1 MIFTY
6 RILTFFLFPFL
17 IIITYLRRFFNK
29 EDKIR
34 FKEKIS
40 VNESFYPKNKKII
53 WIHAASIGETNSVI
67 PLIIELIKN
76 DDKNFVLLTSTTLS
90 SSQLILKK
98 KIAQTNFQHRFFP
111 LDVFFLVKKFLNHW
125 KPELAIFVDSEV
137 WPNYLI
143 EISKRKIPLILLN
156 GRITMKTFNR
166 WKMFPKFSRKIFNL
180 YNLCLTS
187 SKESENNLKSLGAT
201 NVKFLGN
208 IKFCS
213 KISVKKDYSNLN
225 LIFKDYFIWCAAS
238 THPGEEKIILKTHSL
253 LKQKGYKILTI
264 IIPRHV
270 NRTKKISNLSNSF
283 KLESKIINKFDEIS
297 EKCEILIINS
307 FGEMINY
314 FHICKSI
321 FMGKSLSKKLIKV
334 GGQNPIEPAKC
345 GCKIYHGPF
354 ISNFKEIYNFL
365 SKKNIAYQI
374 DNEVDLSQNLI
385 RDLNDKG
392 IFNEKNLLELNDYG
406 EQILKLTVKEVLKQK
421 NEI

>member
-1 MIFTY
+1 M
-6 RILTFFLFPFL
+6 
-17 IIITYLRRFFNK
+17 
-29 EDKIR
+29 
-34 FKEKIS
+34 
-40 VNESFYPKNKKII
+40 
-53 WIHAASIGETNSVI
+53 
-67 PLIIELIKN
+67 
-76 DDKNFVLLTSTTLS
+76 
-90 SSQLILKK
+90 
-98 KIAQTNFQHRFFP
+98 
-111 LDVFFLVKKFLNHW
+111 
-125 KPELAIFVDSEV
+125 
-137 WPNYLI
+137 
-143 EISKRKIPLILLN
+143 
-156 GRITMKTFNR
+156 
-166 WKMFPKFSRKIFNL
+166 
-180 YNLCLTS
+180 
-187 SKESENNLKSLGAT
+187 KSLGAT

-270 NRTKKISNLSNSF
+270 NRTKKILNLSNSF